1 MACTHSSKCELY
13 VQFAADPSIQLWKQH
28 YCMSNYKRCARY
40 SLSLQGVSV
49 PLSLLPNG
57 KTISLDMSED
67 DRGLHA
73 LFNAIQK
80 NRLSMVKAFVK
91 TKTTTSKVAN
101 SEGITPVMYAAG
113 LGHQEIMQYFL
124 EHGCNPHH
132 RNKKGETALDVAL
145 AAGHTGCASILKSYM
160 RQVPPPDVSETV
172 LGESVN
178 AEKSRSLMGRVMGFL
193 RGSKPETV

>member
-40 SLSLQGVSV
+40 NLSLQGVSV

-80 NRLSMVKAFVK
+80 NRLSMVKAFLK
-91 TKTTTSKVAN
+91 TKTSTSKVAN
-101 SEGITPVMYAAG
+101 SEGVTPVMYAAS
-113 LGHQEIMQYFL
+113 LGHQEIMQFFL

-132 RNKKGETALDVAL
+132 RNKKGETALDL
-145 AAGHTGCASILKSYM
+145 AASAGHAGCVAMLKSYM
-160 RQVPPPDVSETV
+160 RQVAPPAMN
-172 LGESVN
+172 ESIN
-178 AEKSRSLMGRVMGFL
+178 DEANSEKSRSLMGRVLGFL